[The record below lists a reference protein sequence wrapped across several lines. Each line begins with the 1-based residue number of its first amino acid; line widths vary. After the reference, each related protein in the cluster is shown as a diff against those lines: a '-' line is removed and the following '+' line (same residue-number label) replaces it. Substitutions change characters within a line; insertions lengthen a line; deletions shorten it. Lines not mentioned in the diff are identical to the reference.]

1 MRQLIRRYPIAAFLV
16 LVTVLGWLA
25 VLVGTTWM
33 PIDAE
38 HPMTPLHGILVFLI
52 ASPSVVGVVLTA
64 VVDGRQG
71 LKELWARAIQWRV
84 SVLWYAL
91 ALIVPFSVSWL
102 SYTVQGWLGGPS
114 EPIDLASQA
123 AFILPFA
130 LMACVLEEFGWRG
143 YLLPRLQARFSPSTS
158 AWIVGVAWLLW
169 HTAINYLGL
178 AGLHSGGRLWL
189 MLLIAGQLN
198 LSLSFLMSWVN
209 NRTDGSMLL
218 VVIAHFSVTMG
229 NVFGLVNPSPA
240 DAIRAPLIS
249 ALVHWAVVIVIT
261 LLGGLKLERT
271 TAQQPAQVSQ

>member
-1 MRQLIRRYPIAAFLV
+1 MKQLIRRYPVAAFLV

-38 HPMTPLHGILVFLI
+38 HPMTPLHGILVFLV
-52 ASPSVVGVVLTA
+52 ASPSVVGVALTA
-64 VVDGRQG
+64 VADGKAG
-71 LKELWARAIQWRV
+71 LRTLWRRAVQWRV
-84 SVLWYAL
+84 PILWYAL
-91 ALIVPFSVSWL
+91 ALTVPFSVSWL
-102 SYTVQGWLGGPS
+102 SYLVQGLLGGPS
-114 EPIDLASQA
+114 EPINLVSQA
-123 AFILPFA
+123 AFMLPFA
-130 LMACVLEEFGWRG
+130 VMACVLEEFGWRG
-143 YLLPRLQARFSPSTS
+143 YLLPRLQRRYSPVTS

-178 AGLHSGGRLWL
+178 AGLHTGGRLWL

-209 NRTDGSMLL
+209 NRTNGSMLL
-218 VVIAHFSVTMG
+218 VVLAHFSVTMG

-249 ALVHWAVVIVIT
+249 ALVHWAVVIVVT
-261 LLGGLKLERT
+261 RLGGLKLEKT
-271 TAQQPAQVSQ
+271 TSQQPARASQ